1 MGRLAD
7 FLGHFGRARADA
19 NDHSAW
25 GSFWFDALIMAFSR
39 AIKPGDGIVIDSSYQ
54 LMVL

>member
-1 MGRLAD
+1 MGRFAD

-19 NDHSAW
+19 NDRSAW
-25 GSFWFDALIMAFSR
+25 GALIMAFSR